1 MAQFT
6 VTKQPVK
13 VKVEL
18 VLNLG
23 LDEAQWLLDA
33 ATSHMNVVAGPFARQ
48 ELLKQL
54 WNAVNQMRE
63 IENG

>member
-1 MAQFT
+1 M
-6 VTKQPVK
+6 VTKRPVR
-13 VKVEL
+13 VRMESIL
-18 VLNLG
+18 SLGLN